1 MRVEL
6 VQTTEAHV
14 LELGRWM
21 RRADAAECEAL
32 GLDVRLAPLHA
43 WAASD
48 FCTSLL
54 VDGRAAAVGGVVLER
69 TTAAALAPRA
79 GIAWLLTSLEVEKAP
94 MSLHR
99 AAKAWLREMRAHADV
114 LWNRVD
120 ARHVVS
126 LRWLEAL
133 GFRVFPARPHGPGE
147 LPFHLVV
154 REL

>member
-1 MRVEL
+1 MKVEL
-6 VQTTEAHV
+6 APTTEAHT

-32 GLDVRLAPLHA
+32 GLDPRLATLRA
-43 WAASD
+43 WWMSD

-69 TTAAALAPRA
+69 VTTSALAPRA
-79 GIAWLLTSLEVEKAP
+79 GVAWLLTAVDVEKAP

-99 AAKAWLREMRAHADV
+99 AARSWLREVRAHADI

-120 ARHVVS
+120 ARHLVS
-126 LRWLEAL
+126 LRWLSAL
-133 GFRVFPARPHGPGE
+133 GFRIHAPSPHGPHG

-154 REL
+154 REF

>member
-1 MRVEL
+1 MKVEL
-6 VQTTEAHV
+6 VPTTEAHA

-32 GLDVRLAPLHA
+32 GLDPRLAVVQA

-54 VDGRAAAVGGVVLER
+54 VDGHAAAIGGVVLER
-69 TTAAALAPRA
+69 TTTATLTPRA
-79 GIAWLLTSLEVEKAP
+79 GVAWLLTSTEVEKAP
-94 MSLHR
+94 LSLHR
-99 AAKAWLREMRAHADV
+99 AGKAWLAQVRAHCDLV
-114 LWNRVD
+114 WNRVD
-120 ARHVVS
+120 SRHTRS

-133 GFRVFPARPHGPGE
+133 GFRVFPPRPHGPLE

-154 REL
+154 REF